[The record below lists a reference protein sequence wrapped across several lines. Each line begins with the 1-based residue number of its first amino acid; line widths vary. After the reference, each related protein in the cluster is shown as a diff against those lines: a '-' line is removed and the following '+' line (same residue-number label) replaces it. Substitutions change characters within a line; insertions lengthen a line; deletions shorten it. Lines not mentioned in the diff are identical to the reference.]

1 MKRIFVFL
9 VFLVLSLF
17 GTAAETRAY
26 DNVTIVIDPGH
37 GGEGEDKDA
46 VYGAVYSDRLYEKNI
61 DLITAKAMYDELSQ
75 YPNLTV
81 YMTREDD
88 REISLKDRI
97 DFAQSVGADLVI
109 SVHYNASSTHL
120 FYGAEVF
127 TSAFGNCYTT
137 GFGAASCIMKR
148 WKDYGLY
155 DKGIKTRLNSDLLDY
170 YGVIRHGK
178 DLNVPV
184 IILEHG
190 YLDNHIDQEKIGSEE
205 EWRRLGR
212 IDAEGIADYYGIQK
226 NVMSQTVTPS
236 VDVKLPDNIVY
247 PDESSPENV
256 SVKTEPG
263 RKDPASDDR
272 VLFDYTITCDENESR
287 LMYYNAAIGNIETVI
302 PEDFADL
309 KLWGDRDMVR
319 DTISLPA
326 QFSGSVVFRV
336 YNIYGLYTD
345 YETTLQAPADKEGE
359 EENGDEDEKEVLDK
373 KEGKEDKKGKV
384 KEEKTEVSVSENM
397 AGIDEGGSG
406 IVVENDTASE
416 KGESGEGVS
425 QAIAAASSDST
436 MIYGLIFIL
445 ATIVFILLIIIVAL
459 IKQGMKEG
467 KDEDDWA

>member
-1 MKRIFVFL
+1 MIFL
-9 VFLVLSLF
+9 VFLVLSVF
-17 GTAAETRAY
+17 GTASEIRAY

-37 GGEGEDKDA
+37 GGEGEDRDA

-61 DLITAKAMYDELSQ
+61 DLVTAKAMYDELSQ
-75 YPNLTV
+75 YPNVTV

-97 DFAQSVGADLVI
+97 DYASSVGADLVV

-120 FYGAEVF
+120 FYGAEIF

-155 DKGIKTRLNSDLLDY
+155 DKGIKTRLNSDMLDY

-184 IILEHG
+184 IIIEHG
-190 YLDNHIDQEKIGSEE
+190 YLDNHIDQEKIGTEE

-212 IDAEGIADYYGIQK
+212 IDAEGIADYYGISK
-226 NVMSQTVTPS
+226 NVMSGTVTPT
-236 VDVKLPDNIVY
+236 VNIKLPDNIVY
-247 PDESSPENV
+247 PDETSPGNV
-256 SVKTEPG
+256 TVKTEPG
-263 RKDPASDDR
+263 RKDPDSDDR

-287 LMYYNAAIGNIETVI
+287 MMYYSAAIGNIETVI

-309 KLWGDRDMVR
+309 KLWGDRDVIR

-326 QFSGSVVFRV
+326 RFSGRVVFRV

-345 YETTLQAPADKEGE
+345 FETTLQAPEDKAEEEEEKEKTEEESADKETG
-359 EENGDEDEKEVLDK
+359 K
-373 KEGKEDKKGKV
+373 KDKKGKTE
-384 KEEKTEVSVSENM
+384 EEKKEVSVSENM
-397 AGIDEGGSG
+397 SGKDDETSG
-406 IVVENDTASE
+406 IVVENNTVSE
-416 KGESGEGVS
+416 APKESVS
-425 QAIAAASSDST
+425 KVIAAASSDNT

-445 ATIVFILLIIIVAL
+445 ATIVFILLIIIIAL

-467 KDEDDWA
+467 KDEDEW